1 MKNEDKILNALQ
13 LQITSGRFKSLNEL
27 ASFLGL
33 TDTTKSKLYNVFNR
47 DMNAGYKTICDWFD
61 KLDIPLIINDSPSS
75 NHTYSVISQ
84 LSENSISK
92 PVIGTNIHHIPVYEF
107 TGIGEKIRETNEPI
121 AYISILP
128 EYNFSNMYPLK
139 VSSDSMHPAIP
150 KDSFVGICP
159 YTGILQEGGVY
170 LVEKEN
176 IGRILK
182 RIKLNSNGELTLF
195 SDNLDYDSIPL
206 DKFIHEGKI
215 IGRVMWVLR
224 LP

>member
-1 MKNEDKILNALQ
+1 MNNEDKILNALQ

-27 ASFLGL
+27 AAFLGL
-33 TDTTKSKLYNVFNR
+33 TETTKSKLYNVFNR

-61 KLDIPLIINDSPSS
+61 KLGIPLLIADSSS
-75 NHTYSVISQ
+75 NSDAFPTTAQQV
-84 LSENSISK
+84 ENTTK
-92 PVIGTNIHHIPVYEF
+92 DYNIQQIPVYDF
-107 TGIGEKIRETNEPI
+107 TGIGEKTENSNDPI

-128 EYNFSNMYPLK
+128 EYNFSEMYSLK
-139 VSSDSMHPAIP
+139 VSGDSMYPSIP

-159 YTGILQEGGVY
+159 YKGILQEGGVY
-170 LVEKEN
+170 LIEKEN

-182 RIKLNSNGELTLF
+182 RIKLNSDGKLTLF
-195 SDNLDYDSIPL
+195 SDNLEYASIPL
-206 DKFIHEGKI
+206 EKFIHEGKI